1 MIRTEELLQ
10 ALQAVRDGDFGEC
23 RLAVAIGKQI
33 GSGKIKVK
41 PIIKFKAS
49 N

>member
-1 MIRTEELLQ
+1 VNSRVKKSFVART
-10 ALQAVRDGDFGEC
+10 
-23 RLAVAIGKQI
+23 VAIGKQI
-33 GSGKIKVK
+33 GSGKIKVR

>member
-1 MIRTEELLQ
+1 LKNNGVGLGSVNKKVKKSFVAKTN
-10 ALQAVRDGDFGEC
+10 
-23 RLAVAIGKQI
+23 AIGKQI